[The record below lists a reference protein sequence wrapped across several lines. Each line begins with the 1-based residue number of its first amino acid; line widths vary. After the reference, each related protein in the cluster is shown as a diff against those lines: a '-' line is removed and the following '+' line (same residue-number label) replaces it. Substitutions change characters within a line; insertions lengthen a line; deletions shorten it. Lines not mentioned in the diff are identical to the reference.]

1 MNVRLADTLLEA
13 THVDFASECRD
24 EVGKQSM
31 PACKGIVA
39 TGPVLTHHDVGISG
53 PATLIC

>member
-24 EVGKQSM
+24 EVWKTVYARVQRDCGN
-31 PACKGIVA
+31 
-39 TGPVLTHHDVGISG
+39 GPGVDA
-53 PATLIC
+53 P